1 MKNSKELRVLN
12 VNIMMNMIYSVES
25 LGIIKINS
33 FYSSQQ
39 FSRIFFN
46 KWVIIIVVHVRLAV
60 SDYNSMLKKKIN
72 ISK

>member
-39 FSRIFFN
+39 F
-46 KWVIIIVVHVRLAV
+46 
-60 SDYNSMLKKKIN
+60 
-72 ISK
+72 

>member
-46 KWVIIIVVHVRLAV
+46 KWVIIIVVHVRYL
-60 SDYNSMLKKKIN
+60 I
-72 ISK
+72 ITPC